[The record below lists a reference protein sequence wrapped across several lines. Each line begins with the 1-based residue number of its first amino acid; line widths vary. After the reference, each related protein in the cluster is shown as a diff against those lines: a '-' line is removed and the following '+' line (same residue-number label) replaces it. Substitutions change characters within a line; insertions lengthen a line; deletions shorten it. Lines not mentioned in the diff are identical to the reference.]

1 MSDLTELVV
10 VVGRLNRLRQALEA
24 IQDSKDH
31 ESAMAI
37 ADDALLELSDDEIK
51 NKVVGNE

>member
-24 IQDSKDH
+24 IQDCKDH
-31 ESAMAI
+31 ESAVAI
-37 ADDALLELSDDEIK
+37 STDALLELADNEVK
-51 NKVVGNE
+51 NKVVG